1 MGDQADVLAN
11 PAQADEEEISGIE
24 RVLPPFAGSPLQTQ
38 ELRGRR
44 HVLVRRFR
52 MRVTGGRD
60 QGVMGTSTADKM
72 VVGTHPS
79 ADLVLTDRTLSRFHC
94 EVTVAEGRAFV
105 RDLGSR
111 NGTLV
116 DGVSILHAPLRN
128 GSVLTLGQTRVRFEL
143 ASDHVKVP
151 ISGRGRFGLMVGES
165 RAMRGVF
172 SLAERASTSEMTVL
186 LQGDTGTGKDVAAE
200 SIHQESAR
208 REGPFVVVDCGA
220 IAANLIESELFGHEQ
235 GAFTGADRLRIGAF
249 EAANG
254 GTLFLDEIGELSRE
268 LQPKLLRVL
277 EERQVQRIGSHRPLA
292 VDVRVIAAT
301 NRNLRR
307 EVNEGRFRPDLFF
320 RLAVLEIPLPPL
332 RERLEDL
339 PALVEEFLSRADAA
353 RQGGADRLRSVEFLE
368 RLARHSWPGNVR
380 ELRNYLERCLVM
392 EAELPFINEAPQND
406 LPRIDPEQPL
416 RTARERWVRYFERR
430 YLEAVLVAN
439 HGNVS
444 AAARAARVD
453 RVHFY
458 RLLDRTKLRERGSGG
473 KTGDRS

>member
-1 MGDQADVLAN
+1 MADSAAAAALA
-11 PAQADEEEISGIE
+11 PDRSA
-24 RVLPPFAGSPLQTQ
+24 RVTGPFAGDSPLQTQ
-38 ELRGRR
+38 ELRGRQ

-52 MRVTGGRD
+52 LRVSGGRD
-60 QGVMGTSTADKM
+60 AGATGVSAGDKM
-72 VVGTHPS
+72 VIGTHPS
-79 ADLVLTDRTLSRFHC
+79 ADLVLNDRTLSRFHC
-94 EVTVAEGRAFV
+94 EITVAEGRAFV
-105 RDLGSR
+105 RDLGSK
-111 NGTLV
+111 NGTVV
-116 DGVSILHAPLRN
+116 DGVPILHAPLRN

-143 ASDHVKVP
+143 AADHVKVP
-151 ISGRGRFGLMVGES
+151 LSGRGRFGSMVGES
-165 RAMRGVF
+165 RAMRAVF
-172 SLAERASTSEMTVL
+172 SLCERASQSEMTVL

-235 GAFTGADRLRIGAF
+235 GAFTGADKLRIGAF

-277 EERQVQRIGSHRPLA
+277 EERQVQRIGSHRTTP

-320 RLAVLEIPLPPL
+320 RLAVLEISLPAL
-332 RERLEDL
+332 RDRVEDL
-339 PALVEEFLSRADAA
+339 PGLVEEFLSRADAA
-353 RQGGADRLRSVEFLE
+353 RLGVPDRLRTDEFHA
-368 RLARHSWPGNVR
+368 RLARHSWPGNIR

-392 EAELPFINEAPQND
+392 DAELPFVPEVPPGDQ
-406 LPRIDPEQPL
+406 PKIDPGQPL
-416 RTARERWVRYFERR
+416 RMARERWVRYFERK
-430 YLEAVLVAN
+430 YLEAILAAN

-458 RLLDRTKLRERGSGG
+458 RLLDRTKIRERGGAHGG
-473 KTGDRS
+473 GDSEE